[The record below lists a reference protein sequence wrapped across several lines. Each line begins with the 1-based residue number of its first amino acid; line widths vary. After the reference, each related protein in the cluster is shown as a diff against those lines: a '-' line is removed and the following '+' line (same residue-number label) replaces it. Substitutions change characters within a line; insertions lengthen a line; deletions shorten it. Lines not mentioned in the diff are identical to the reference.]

1 MRPAA
6 KSKKKTAAPIR
17 FCVRLGGQQI
27 PVLLTEKPVRRINI
41 RFLPDGSLRVSQP
54 PHIGRARLEAYLAA
68 NEQRILAKW
77 RAAVTRPVTPARLA
91 GEEGTDI
98 SLFGERVRL
107 SVLPIQKGKEGV
119 FCVGETLY
127 VSQKDPTDARRRAA
141 LLARFQREA
150 VLDEMTAHCRAL
162 FPFVAD
168 MYRQMCQNGQ
178 KPPAFLSPSATKSAR
193 RAVASS
199 PDAACGGKRDTLP
212 FPDIRV
218 GHTRSVWGTCAAVR
232 GQIRFSA
239 ALLGTSHDFCR
250 YVAAHELCHLL
261 HPNHSPPSGRRS
273 VCSAPIGKTCAVPPP
288 PFSDRPKTAGL
299 F

>member
-1 MRPAA
+1 MRSAA

-41 RFLPDGSLRVSQP
+41 RFLPDGSLCVSQP
-54 PHIGRARLEAYLAA
+54 PHVGRARLEAYLAA
-68 NEQRILAKW
+68 NEQRILTKW
-77 RAAVTRPVTPARLA
+77 RAAVARPVTPARLA
-91 GEEGTDI
+91 GEEGTEI
-98 SLFGERVRL
+98 SMFGERVRL

-119 FCVGETLY
+119 FRAGEVLY
-127 VSQKDPTDARRRAA
+127 VSQKDPADARRRAA

-150 VLDEMTAHCRAL
+150 VLDEITAHCRAL
-162 FPFVAD
+162 FPLVAD
-168 MYRQMCQNGQ
+168 MYRKMRQNGQ
-178 KPPAFLSPSATKSAR
+178 NPPAFLPSSATKPMR
-193 RAVASS
+193 RAAASP
-199 PDAACGGKRDTLP
+199 PDAACDGKRDMLS

-218 GHTRSVWGTCAAVR
+218 GHTRSVWGTCAAGR

-261 HPNHSPPSGRRS
+261 HPNHSSAFWQAVGLLCPDWQDLRRT
-273 VCSAPIGKTCAVPPP
+273 APAI
-288 PFSDRPKTAGL
+288 L
-299 F
+299 